1 MIDDEEP
8 PATSKPAFPPVL
20 VWAGVM
26 VALTFG
32 AAAAGTGLGL
42 LIGGTP
48 NKDSPGTAKAPGVI
62 SEMKYGGETSLREL
76 PPIIANLAEPSDAW
90 VRVQAS
96 IVFDGKAVP
105 KPDLV
110 AAEIGEDILGFM
122 RTLSDGANW
131 RRQRFAAF
139 AGRSERTRGHSLRR
153 TGARAHHSNLGGS
166 MKKSFLVLAL
176 TLALVMISATAASAQ
191 VPDLNSLIPQ
201 GNGTVAS
208 RIIQIVALLTV
219 LSVAPGLLVM
229 VTSFTRFAVA
239 LSFLRS
245 GLGLQSTPAN
255 LILISLSLFM
265 TFYVMAPTF
274 ERAWDDGVKPL
285 MDNSLSE
292 EEAFGKIV
300 EPFREFM
307 MAQVRDKDLK
317 LFEDLAR
324 DNFKTKDQAKGEIRV
339 LIPAFMIS
347 ELRRGFEIGFLIALP
362 FLVIDMIVSTLT
374 MSMGMMMLPPSVIA
388 LPIKILFFILIDGW
402 NLLIGSLVRSY
413 S

>member
-1 MIDDEEP
+1 
-8 PATSKPAFPPVL
+8 
-20 VWAGVM
+20 
-26 VALTFG
+26 
-32 AAAAGTGLGL
+32 
-42 LIGGTP
+42 
-48 NKDSPGTAKAPGVI
+48 
-62 SEMKYGGETSLREL
+62 
-76 PPIIANLAEPSDAW
+76 
-90 VRVQAS
+90 
-96 IVFDGKAVP
+96 
-105 KPDLV
+105 
-110 AAEIGEDILGFM
+110 
-122 RTLSDGANW
+122 
-131 RRQRFAAF
+131 
-139 AGRSERTRGHSLRR
+139 
-153 TGARAHHSNLGGS
+153 
-166 MKKSFLVLAL
+166 MKKSFLVLV
-176 TLALVMISATAASAQ
+176 LVMVSATAASAQ

-201 GNGTVAS
+201 GSGTVTS

-229 VTSFTRFAVA
+229 VTSFTRFAIA

-285 MDNSLSE
+285 MNNSLSE

-307 MAQVRDKDLK
+307 MSQVRDKDLK

-324 DNFKTKDQAKGEIRV
+324 DNFKTKDQTKEEIRV
-339 LIPAFMIS
+339 LVPAFMIS

-413 S
+413 T

>member
-1 MIDDEEP
+1 MKKMFL
-8 PATSKPAFPPVL
+8 A
-20 VWAGVM
+20 
-26 VALTFG
+26 VALLT
-32 AAAAGTGLGL
+32 ASAM
-42 LIGGTP
+42 
-48 NKDSPGTAKAPGVI
+48 TAK
-62 SEMKYGGETSLREL
+62 
-76 PPIIANLAEPSDAW
+76 
-90 VRVQAS
+90 
-96 IVFDGKAVP
+96 
-105 KPDLV
+105 
-110 AAEIGEDILGFM
+110 
-122 RTLSDGANW
+122 
-131 RRQRFAAF
+131 
-139 AGRSERTRGHSLRR
+139 
-153 TGARAHHSNLGGS
+153 
-166 MKKSFLVLAL
+166 
-176 TLALVMISATAASAQ
+176 AQ

-201 GNGTVAS
+201 GSGTVSS

-285 MDNSLSE
+285 MNNSMPE
-292 EEAFGKIV
+292 EEAFGKIT

-307 MAQVRDKDLK
+307 MSQVREKDLK

-324 DNFKTKDQAKGEIRV
+324 DNFKTKDYVKGEIRV

-347 ELRRGFEIGFLIALP
+347 ELRRGFEMGFLIALP

-413 S
+413 A